1 MKSVISLLDYKE
13 FPELNLKGICIHD
26 TGNTLVGADAVWHS
40 VYLETSHAKERG
52 VSWHFSVDDIQSVQH
67 LSIKQAGT
75 HAGSVANS
83 TTIGIEICVNS
94 DSDIEQAHINGALL
108 TAKLLYITGLPISSV
123 AQHFDYT
130 GKNCPELMRS
140 GIPFSWEKFIDQVQ
154 AYLSAENITNG
165 VREITPFL
173 EKSRSEIV

>member
-13 FPELNLKGICIHD
+13 FPELNVKGICIHD
-26 TGNTLVGADAVWHS
+26 TGNSSVGTDAVWHS
-40 VYLETSHAKERG
+40 VYLNTQHAKNRG
-52 VSWHFSVDDIQSVQH
+52 VSWHFSVDEIQSVQH
-67 LSIKQAGT
+67 LPIDKAGK
-75 HAGSVANS
+75 HAGRIANE

-94 DSDIEQAHINGALL
+94 DSDIEQSHINGALL

-140 GIPFSWEKFIDQVQ
+140 GIPFTWEKFIDQVQ
-154 AYLSAENITNG
+154 SYLSAENIING